1 MTTATLAGLVLIGG
15 FVLLLL
21 MRVPISFAMLLATLG
36 SALVTGTNFSVLVRQ
51 MVDGANNFSLLS
63 IPFFIVMGEFM
74 SAGGISEKIV
84 DLANLAVGR
93 FRGGLAYVN
102 VLDSMFFGGISGS
115 AVADVSSLGTIVIP
129 MMGYFTSLELPKQAM
144 SISLGRG
151 MLFAICA
158 LLLLAFLFGE
168 SGIWISAV
176 VSETCTLTL
185 ALLLYR
191 RSIQNICGNAR
202 S

>member
-1 MTTATLAGLVLIGG
+1 MMPLV
-15 FVLLLL
+15 
-21 MRVPISFAMLLATLG
+21 
-36 SALVTGTNFSVLVRQ
+36 
-51 MVDGANNFSLLS
+51 
-63 IPFFIVMGEFM
+63 
-74 SAGGISEKIV
+74 K
-84 DLANLAVGR
+84 
-93 FRGGLAYVN
+93 
-102 VLDSMFFGGISGS
+102 
-115 AVADVSSLGTIVIP
+115 
-129 MMGYFTSLELPKQAM
+129 ELPKQAM